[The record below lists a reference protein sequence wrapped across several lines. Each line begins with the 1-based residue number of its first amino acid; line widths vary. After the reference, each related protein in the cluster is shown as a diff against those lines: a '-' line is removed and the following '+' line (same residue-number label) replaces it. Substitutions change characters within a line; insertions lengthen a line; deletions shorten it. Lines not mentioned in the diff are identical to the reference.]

1 MQPRWHRHYGQEILS
16 TILQEPVSSPTV
28 ETLYLKMYQD
38 FVEAFDGID
47 NGISQYVSSEP
58 PRYRSR
64 TDISSRVGA
73 LNPRWNEPSNDDV
86 LLERF
91 ERASEMAGT
100 EFKERLDYLAKAW
113 LPARDIVKRAVE
125 KRKDV
130 HPSGKV
136 LIFDEFAPW
145 KVRRPVRTGV
155 SLSQSSLPVA
165 FYGTLFLE
173 HHQADALVPPLYPS
187 SHLARRNTS
196 TSSSKTSRSPRPS
209 CLCTL
214 CTPNRKSPTRSG
226 ASMPSPSRPNR
237 SRAGKPSPRREF
249 AFLSPAWARLKGCR
263 YCCGYSIKAGSL
275 TVSFSQ
281 LARSSRRCALSAC
294 GH

>member
-1 MQPRWHRHYGQEILS
+1 MSGAHSLLVVVVAGRTLTPGSAKTRHFGQEILS
-16 TILQEPVSSPTV
+16 TLLQEPVSSPVV

-47 NGISQYVSSEP
+47 NGVAQYVSSEP

-73 LNPRWNEPSNDDV
+73 LNPRWNEPSNDEV

-91 ERASEMAGT
+91 EKASELAGN

-145 KVRRPVRTGV
+145 KVRPPFCPPETLPTLSRTGHGTDALESQDGTDAILRNRRAGAPPHPRAGPVDPGKRAPAVRPVPGIREAR
-155 SLSQSSLPVA
+155 LEVA
-165 FYGTLFLE
+165 RSGCCR
-173 HHQADALVPPLYPS
+173 
-187 SHLARRNTS
+187 LARIVREPQGS
-196 TSSSKTSRSPRPS
+196 PRSVSRSFVRRAERPG
-209 CLCTL
+209 
-214 CTPNRKSPTRSG
+214 TRVQ
-226 ASMPSPSRPNR
+226 
-237 SRAGKPSPRREF
+237 
-249 AFLSPAWARLKGCR
+249 LSL
-263 YCCGYSIKAGSL
+263 
-275 TVSFSQ
+275 
-281 LARSSRRCALSAC
+281 
-294 GH
+294 

>member
-1 MQPRWHRHYGQEILS
+1 MS
-16 TILQEPVSSPTV
+16 TILQEPVSSPTI

-91 ERASEMAGT
+91 EKASEMAGT

-125 KRKDV
+125 KRKEV

-145 KVRRPVRTGV
+145 KVRRPLSPTGSLLSNHIALLPRTVR
-155 SLSQSSLPVA
+155 LL
-165 FYGTLFLE
+165 LE
-173 HHQADALVPPLYPS
+173 HHQ
-187 SHLARRNTS
+187 N
-196 TSSSKTSRSPRPS
+196 
-209 CLCTL
+209 
-214 CTPNRKSPTRSG
+214 
-226 ASMPSPSRPNR
+226 
-237 SRAGKPSPRREF
+237 
-249 AFLSPAWARLKGCR
+249 
-263 YCCGYSIKAGSL
+263 
-275 TVSFSQ
+275 
-281 LARSSRRCALSAC
+281 
-294 GH
+294 

>member
-1 MQPRWHRHYGQEILS
+1 
-16 TILQEPVSSPTV
+16 
-28 ETLYLKMYQD
+28 MYQD

-91 ERASEMAGT
+91 EKASEMAGT

-125 KRKDV
+125 KRKEV

-145 KVRRPVRTGV
+145 KVRRPLSPTGSLLSNHIALLPRTVR
-155 SLSQSSLPVA
+155 LL
-165 FYGTLFLE
+165 LE
-173 HHQADALVPPLYPS
+173 HHQ
-187 SHLARRNTS
+187 N
-196 TSSSKTSRSPRPS
+196 
-209 CLCTL
+209 
-214 CTPNRKSPTRSG
+214 
-226 ASMPSPSRPNR
+226 
-237 SRAGKPSPRREF
+237 
-249 AFLSPAWARLKGCR
+249 
-263 YCCGYSIKAGSL
+263 
-275 TVSFSQ
+275 
-281 LARSSRRCALSAC
+281 
-294 GH
+294 

>member
-1 MQPRWHRHYGQEILS
+1 MS

-125 KRKDV
+125 KRKGV

-145 KVRRPVRTGV
+145 KVRPFKKTVALRGRSIRT
-155 SLSQSSLPVA
+155 
-165 FYGTLFLE
+165 TTT
-173 HHQADALVPPLYPS
+173 ADAPVPLLFR
-187 SHLARRNTS
+187 HLARAETQEHLHLLEQDLS
-196 TSSSKTSRSPRPS
+196 IPETELPLYALYPESEKPDSKWRVQAVAVSPESFESR
-209 CLCTL
+209 
-214 CTPNRKSPTRSG
+214 
-226 ASMPSPSRPNR
+226 
-237 SRAGKPSPRREF
+237 
-249 AFLSPAWARLKGCR
+249 
-263 YCCGYSIKAGSL
+263 KAL
-275 TVSFSQ
+275 PE
-281 LARSSRRCALSAC
+281 A
-294 GH
+294 